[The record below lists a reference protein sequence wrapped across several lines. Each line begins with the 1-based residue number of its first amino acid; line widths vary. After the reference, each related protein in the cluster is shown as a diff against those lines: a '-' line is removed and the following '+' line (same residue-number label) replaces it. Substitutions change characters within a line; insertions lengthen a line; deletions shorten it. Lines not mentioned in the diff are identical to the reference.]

1 VEICL
6 LTTEICNE
14 SLQAFYK
21 QGYRYHTKY
30 DDFEHIPLGSFQHV
44 GDNILSLIRSL
55 ANAPE
60 VSNPKDNPGKII
72 FYDFFGLFMISYT
85 QTVGHVVNYLM
96 VLQSLAIFAFSVHT
110 FKLGKLSFVHT
121 FFNCI
126 LEKVKY
132 IEYTYTECLEVALPN
147 SYSSNSYHRSE
158 PMLIT
163 N

>member
-1 VEICL
+1 
-6 LTTEICNE
+6 
-14 SLQAFYK
+14 LQRIVTGLDMAFYK

-85 QTVGHVVNYLM
+85 QTVGHVVNYVV
-96 VLQSLAIFAFSVHT
+96 VLLSLAIYAFSVHT
-110 FKLGKLSFVHT
+110 FKIGKSSFLTLV
-121 FFNCI
+121 FFSKFTALCSRI
-126 LEKVKY
+126 L
-132 IEYTYTECLEVALPN
+132 
-147 SYSSNSYHRSE
+147 
-158 PMLIT
+158 
-163 N
+163 